1 MTMRAVADTR
11 RLPGQDG
18 AVVEPAAAEPAGSD
32 VQDELLE
39 RLRAGDRAAFARLV
53 DAWSPA
59 LLRVALLYVSTRA
72 SAEEVVQE
80 TWLAVIAQLDRF
92 EARSSLRTCVFRILE
107 NVARRRGSR
116 EARTLP
122 WSAAFPEPREPADSG
137 PTVDPARFRGPE
149 DRWPGGWTVTGR
161 PAAWQPPPDDAAVA
175 AELRRELGDALA
187 ELPDRQRTVVELRDV
202 HGLTSDEVCERLQ
215 LSAAN
220 QRILLHRGRARLR
233 ARLED
238 VYRDWRGPGEDRG

>member
-1 MTMRAVADTR
+1 MLKRPEATAVAR
-11 RLPGQDG
+11 EPG
-18 AVVEPAAAEPAGSD
+18 GSD
-32 VQDELLE
+32 DERELLR
-39 RLRAGDRAAFARLV
+39 RLRAGDRTAFAQLV
-53 DAWSPA
+53 DGWSPA

-80 TWLAVIAQLDRF
+80 TWLAVITQLDRF
-92 EARSSLRTCVFRILE
+92 EGRSSLRTWVFRILE
-107 NVARRRGSR
+107 NVARGRGRR

-122 WSAAFPEPREPADSG
+122 WSTAFPDSTDLG
-137 PTVDPARFRGPE
+137 ERQPTVDPARFRGAE

-161 PAAWQPPPDDAAVA
+161 PAAWEPPPDDAAVA

-220 QRILLHRGRARLR
+220 QRVLLHRGRARLR
-233 ARLED
+233 GRLER
-238 VYRDWRGPGEDRG
+238 VYRDRRGPGEDHV

>member
-1 MTMRAVADTR
+1 MTAPADTG
-11 RLPGQDG
+11 RLPRQDG
-18 AVVEPAAAEPAGSD
+18 AVVEPAVVATEPAGSD
-32 VQDELLE
+32 LLG
-39 RLRAGDRAAFARLV
+39 RLRAGDRAAFAHLV

-80 TWLAVIAQLDRF
+80 TWLAVITQLDRF
-92 EARSSLRTCVFRILE
+92 EERSSLRTWVFRILE
-107 NVARRRGSR
+107 NVARGRGRR

-122 WSAAFPEPREPADSG
+122 WSAAFPEPGNAAEAT
-137 PTVDPARFRGPE
+137 PTVDPARFRGAE
-149 DRWPGGWTVTGR
+149 DRWPGGWTVAGR
-161 PAAWQPPPDDAAVA
+161 PASWEPPPDDAAVA
-175 AELRRELGDALA
+175 AELRRELGEALA

-238 VYRDWRGPGEDRG
+238 VYRDRRGSGERRA